1 MKSLIDNPKELL
13 ELIDS
18 CLKPKQEEKKKYGEV
33 FTPFKLINEML
44 DKLPKKVWKN
54 KNYKWFDPANGMGNF
69 PIAIYLRL
77 MKGLKEEIEDENDR
91 KKHILENMLY
101 MSELN
106 KKNVYICK
114 QIFNINDEYKLNLY
128 NGDSLKL
135 DIEKEWG
142 IKKFDVIVG
151 NPPYNNELKRTGAT
165 ALYHKFIEK
174 YIDKTTRL
182 TFIIPSRW
190 FSGGK
195 GLDGFRKMMLK
206 RTDIEFIKHFDDA
219 SKLFSNN
226 VDIKGGVNYFM
237 INKKYKGK
245 CKFNNNFVD
254 LSKYDVLVDSKYYNL
269 IDTCLKYDS
278 ITKLYM
284 NQNYY
289 GLQTNDKRLNDN
301 NEFIKCY
308 VSKQKGFIKY
318 IDKKYIT
325 KDYKFYKI
333 ITARAS
339 YEHKSG
345 FGNMFIDNA
354 DSVFTKSYIS
364 FKIKNDKEAKSLL
377 SYLKCK
383 LPNVILSL
391 RKNSQD
397 ISENTCK
404 WIPLLPLDREWTNKK
419 IYEYLKLKDDE
430 IQFINDIK
438 IIGYK

>member
-44 DKLPKKVWKN
+44 DKLPKNVWKN

-77 MKGLKEEIEDENDR
+77 MKGLKEKIPNNKER

-106 KKNVYICK
+106 KKNVYVCK
-114 QIFNINDEYKLNLY
+114 QIFDITDEYKLNLY

-135 DIEKEWG
+135 DINEEWE
-142 IKKFDVIVG
+142 IDKFDVIVG

-206 RTDIEFIKHFDDA
+206 RTDIEFIKHFDNA

-237 INKKYKGK
+237 INKKYNGK
-245 CKFNNNFVD
+245 CKFNDNFVD
-254 LSKYDVLVDSKYYNL
+254 LSKYDVFVESKYYNL
-269 IDTCLKYDS
+269 IDKCVKYDS
-278 ITKLYM
+278 ITKLYLGR
-284 NQNYY
+284 YF
-289 GLQTNDKRLNDN
+289 GIESNDKRLNN
-301 NEFIKCY
+301 NSELIKCY

-318 IDKKYIT
+318 INKKYIM

-339 YEHKSG
+339 HEHKSG
-345 FGNMFIDNA
+345 FGNIFIGDKTEIH
-354 DSVFTKSYIS
+354 TKSYIS
-364 FKIKNDKEAKSLL
+364 FKVKSEKEGKSLL

-383 LPNVILSL
+383 LPNIMLSL

>member
-44 DKLPKKVWKN
+44 DKLPKNVWKN

-77 MKGLKEEIEDENDR
+77 MKGLKEKIPNNKER

-106 KKNVYICK
+106 KKNVYVCK
-114 QIFNINDEYKLNLY
+114 QIFDITDEYKLNLY

-135 DIEKEWG
+135 DINEEWG
-142 IKKFDVIVG
+142 IDKFDVIVG

-237 INKKYKGK
+237 INKKYNGK
-245 CKFNNNFVD
+245 CKFN
-254 LSKYDVLVDSKYYNL
+254 
-269 IDTCLKYDS
+269 
-278 ITKLYM
+278 
-284 NQNYY
+284 
-289 GLQTNDKRLNDN
+289 
-301 NEFIKCY
+301 ECY

-318 IDKKYIT
+318 INKKYIT

-339 YEHKSG
+339 HEHKSG
-345 FGNMFIDNA
+345 FGNIFIGDKTEIH
-354 DSVFTKSYIS
+354 TKSYIS
-364 FKIKNDKEAKSLL
+364 FKVKSEKEGKSLL

-383 LPNVILSL
+383 LPNIMLSL

>member
-18 CLKPKQEEKKKYGEV
+18 CLKPKQEKKKYGEV
-33 FTPFKLINEML
+33 GTPFKLINEML
-44 DKLPKKVWKN
+44 NKLPKKVWKN

-174 YIDKTTRL
+174 YID
-182 TFIIPSRW
+182 
-190 FSGGK
+190 
-195 GLDGFRKMMLK
+195 
-206 RTDIEFIKHFDDA
+206 
-219 SKLFSNN
+219 N

-419 IYEYLKLKDDE
+419 IYE
-430 IQFINDIK
+430 
-438 IIGYK
+438 